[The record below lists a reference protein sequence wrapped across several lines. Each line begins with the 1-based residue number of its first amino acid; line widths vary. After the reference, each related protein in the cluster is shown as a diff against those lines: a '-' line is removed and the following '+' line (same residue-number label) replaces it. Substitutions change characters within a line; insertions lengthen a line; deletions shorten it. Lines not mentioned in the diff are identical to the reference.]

1 MSVTYG
7 KGGYFDPI
15 SGAVCD
21 TPAGKYKFLGHIH
34 YPDG

>member
-1 MSVTYG
+1 MSVAYG

-15 SGAVCD
+15 SVACD